1 MNVLTTKE
9 IEFTCLQSNSNNTY
23 VPSKISQTY
32 TTNQTMYYL
41 LFKKTNKMFIGRL
54 IFKI

>member
-32 TTNQTMYYL
+32 TTNQTMYYVL
-41 LFKKTNKMFIGRL
+41 PTF
-54 IFKI
+54 